1 MLNSEKKKNL
11 EKLTKEHLIYLIG
24 QYDRLNFMISEIL
37 VDESKWHIPSKEA
50 VEGIRKYLT
59 ESQAKT
65 DLSNE
70 HLDSYIDMET
80 GKISVE
86 EYREIVLS

>member
-1 MLNSEKKKNL
+1 MLNSGKKKNL
-11 EKLTKEHLIYLIG
+11 EKLTKEQLIYLIG
-24 QYDRLNFMISEIL
+24 QYDRLNFMIGETL
-37 VDESKWHIPSKEA
+37 VDESKRHITSEEA
-50 VEGIRKYLT
+50 VKEIRKYLT

-70 HLDSYIDMET
+70 HLDSYIDMEI
-80 GKISVE
+80 GKISVK

>member
-1 MLNSEKKKNL
+1 MLNSGKKKNL
-11 EKLTKEHLIYLIG
+11 EKLTKEQLIYLIE

-37 VDESKWHIPSKEA
+37 VDESKWHITSKEA
-50 VEGIRKYLT
+50 VEEIRKYLT

>member
-1 MLNSEKKKNL
+1 MLNSRKKRNL
-11 EKLTKEHLIYLIG
+11 EKLTKEQLIFLIE
-24 QYDRLNFMISEIL
+24 QYDHINFMIGETL
-37 VDESKWHIPSKEA
+37 VDESKRHITSEEA
-50 VEGIRKYLT
+50 VKEIRKYLT

-70 HLDSYIDMET
+70 HLDSYIDMEI

-86 EYREIVLS
+86 EYRVIVLS

>member
-1 MLNSEKKKNL
+1 MLNSRKKRNL
-11 EKLTKEHLIYLIG
+11 EKLTKEQLIFLIE
-24 QYDRLNFMISEIL
+24 QYDHINFMIGETL
-37 VDESKWHIPSKEA
+37 VDESKRHITSEETVKE
-50 VEGIRKYLT
+50 IRKYLT

-65 DLSNE
+65 NLSNE
-70 HLDSYIDMET
+70 HLDSYIDMEI

>member
-1 MLNSEKKKNL
+1 MLNSGKKKNL
-11 EKLTKEHLIYLIG
+11 EKLTKEQLIYLIG
-24 QYDRLNFMISEIL
+24 QYDRLNFMIGETL
-37 VDESKWHIPSKEA
+37 VDESKRHITSEEA
-50 VEGIRKYLT
+50 VKEIRKYLT

-65 DLSNE
+65 NLSNE
-70 HLDSYIDMET
+70 HLDSYIDMEI

>member
-1 MLNSEKKKNL
+1 MLNSRKKRNL
-11 EKLTKEHLIYLIG
+11 EKLTKEQLIFLIE
-24 QYDRLNFMISEIL
+24 QYDHINFMIGETL
-37 VDESKWHIPSKEA
+37 VDESKRHITSEEA
-50 VEGIRKYLT
+50 VKEIRKYLT

-70 HLDSYIDMET
+70 HLDSYIDMEI

>member
-1 MLNSEKKKNL
+1 MLNSGKKKNF
-11 EKLTKEHLIYLIG
+11 EKLTKEQLIYLIG
-24 QYDRLNFMISEIL
+24 QYDRLNFMIGETL
-37 VDESKWHIPSKEA
+37 VDESKRHITSEEA
-50 VEGIRKYLT
+50 VKEIRKYLT

-65 DLSNE
+65 NLSNE
-70 HLDSYIDMET
+70 HLDSYIDMEI

>member
-1 MLNSEKKKNL
+1 MLNSRKKRNL
-11 EKLTKEHLIYLIG
+11 EKLTKEQLIFLIE
-24 QYDRLNFMISEIL
+24 QYDHINFMIGETL
-37 VDESKWHIPSKEA
+37 VDESKRHITSEEA
-50 VEGIRKYLT
+50 VEEIRKYLT

-80 GKISVE
+80 GKISAE
-86 EYREIVLS
+86 KYREIVLS